1 MKPAHIRP
9 LCLIGALL
17 WALMLL
23 PATQASAAIDIEK
36 YQTSMAVGMEPLEE
50 HPVNL
55 ELGYMQWQ
63 SLDNNRLK
71 VRVKVTNESSNKT
84 VKAFELYVYAEDVW
98 GERLYGDTTVYPGTT
113 EKKIKPGETVYSDYI
128 VIPERRS
135 ISTIYC
141 RISRIAYIDGTV
153 REYSSDEKEYVGYE
167 YTK

>member
-1 MKPAHIRP
+1 MKSIRIRP

-17 WALMLL
+17 LTLMLL
-23 PATQASAAIDIEK
+23 PAAQASAALDIEK
-36 YQTSMAVGMEPLEE
+36 LITSIEE
-50 HPVNL
+50 NPVNL

-71 VRVKVTNESSNKT
+71 VRVKVTNESGTKT

-98 GERLYGDTTVYPGTT
+98 GERLYGDTTVYTGTT

-141 RISRIAYIDGTV
+141 RISRIAFTDGIV

>member
-1 MKPAHIRP
+1 MKSIRIRP

-17 WALMLL
+17 LTLMLL
-23 PATQASAAIDIEK
+23 PATQASAALDIEK
-36 YQTSMAVGMEPLEE
+36 LITSKKLITSIEE
-50 HPVNL
+50 NPVNL

-71 VRVKVTNESSNKT
+71 VRFKVTNESSTKT

-128 VIPERRS
+128 VIPDRRS
-135 ISTIYC
+135 ISTICC
-141 RISRIAYIDGTV
+141 RISRIAFTDGIV
-153 REYSSDEKEYVGYE
+153 REYSSSEKEYIRYE